1 MAGKRTW
8 MSSVAGILDIIC
20 GAFALFG
27 SGVLAIIGTIGGA
40 ILSQVAPTIPPAVV
54 AVILS
59 ALAAPLAIMGILAIV
74 GGIFALQRKGW
85 GLALAGSIVAF
96 FGSWFLGIAAIVFTA
111 LAKEEFE

>member
-1 MAGKRTW
+1 VADKRTW
-8 MSSVAGILDIIC
+8 MPVAAGILDIIC

-27 SGVLAIIGTIGGA
+27 SGVMAIIGTIGGA
-40 ILSQVAPTIPPAVV
+40 VLSQVAPAIPPAVV
-54 AVILS
+54 AAILS

-74 GGIFALQRKGW
+74 GGVYALQRKMW

-96 FGSWFLGIAAIVFTA
+96 FGSWFLGIAAIVFTV